1 MPWWR
6 PTSWHPSSTLSVWQ
20 SSYLTDLTSGD
31 TPKTL
36 SPSFLTPLPPTPTL
50 LGMNGFDKAIKDTG
64 GPYLHFARL
73 ATISGDQKV
82 CLVHCSARHLK
93 KWAQVQDGELAF
105 NKHQGS
111 QIIENMNNAL
121 CNPNDVSVLLTFIMF
136 FLIVQKLM
144 VIDMMPCTST
154 EFSLYAPH
162 WCHLVLLQP
171 TQQRCFRIKDATQG
185 VFWHLFIIAHDE
197 CLCITAHLPL
207 DFNHLLRL
215 GKDINYLTKL
225 VQMTVVH
232 SAMST
237 INLWLLYP

>member
-1 MPWWR
+1 
-6 PTSWHPSSTLSVWQ
+6 
-20 SSYLTDLTSGD
+20 
-31 TPKTL
+31 
-36 SPSFLTPLPPTPTL
+36 
-50 LGMNGFDKAIKDTG
+50 MNGFDKAIKDTG

-93 KWAQVQDGELAF
+93 KWAQVQDGELAS

-154 EFSLYAPH
+154 PCMLLTGAILSYSNQLNKDASESRMPHRVSFDIFSL
-162 WCHLVLLQP
+162 
-171 TQQRCFRIKDATQG
+171 
-185 VFWHLFIIAHDE
+185 
-197 CLCITAHLPL
+197 
-207 DFNHLLRL
+207 
-215 GKDINYLTKL
+215 
-225 VQMTVVH
+225 
-232 SAMST
+232 
-237 INLWLLYP
+237 